1 MLRKIIIVLA
11 LIGSL
16 LAACNSQSTSTRTQ
30 VGDSTAGKLLFNQ
43 GTINAVPGCI
53 ICHSIEAGQVKVGPS
68 LAGIANTAEKRVKGQ
83 TGAEY
88 LRASILDPNAYT
100 VQGYPAGI
108 MNQTYKD
115 LLTDSQVNDLVAYL
129 LTLK

>member
-1 MLRKIIIVLA
+1 MFRKIVIVLA
-11 LIGSL
+11 LFGYL
-16 LAACNSQSTSTRTQ
+16 LAACSGQSNSTNTR

-43 GTINAVPGCI
+43 GTISSVPGCI

-68 LAGIANTAEKRVKGQ
+68 LADIANTAKKRVKGQ
-83 TGAEY
+83 TGEEY

-100 VQGYPAGI
+100 VQGYPTSI